1 MIGTR
6 HKCNA
11 HIMHTITVH
20 LHRVAI
26 LRSCDKEFCHFH
38 KMHLQQHTIQI
49 NYTEN
54 QYK

>member
-11 HIMHTITVH
+11 HIMHAITVY

-26 LRSCDKEFCHFH
+26 LRSCDKEFCNSYKNAF
-38 KMHLQQHTIQI
+38 TTA
-49 NYTEN
+49 YDSN
-54 QYK
+54 QLY